1 MDGSALDLDRLTSN
15 NARGGRFT
23 PSRRHSDHGPSKR
36 SDNWSRKWK
45 PGSRERRI
53 DDSEGP
59 SHLAASI
66 KKSLNYHRHN
76 TVMRVAM
83 AAVVALLILSF
94 VDEHFNGARYTRA
107 TMVIVSNVARS
118 FS

>member
-1 MDGSALDLDRLTSN
+1 
-15 NARGGRFT
+15 
-23 PSRRHSDHGPSKR
+23 
-36 SDNWSRKWK
+36 
-45 PGSRERRI
+45 
-53 DDSEGP
+53 
-59 SHLAASI
+59 
-66 KKSLNYHRHN
+66 
-76 TVMRVAM
+76 M